1 MTANCQ
7 LAIYD
12 TEFSSVEPMART
24 NKRTLGQVIRER
36 RRQLNLT
43 QQGVARRIKTSTPYV
58 GHLEADKRRPSI
70 LVVSRLAEVLGLDQR
85 DLFML
90 ANPKAAD
97 LITPSGSERGKSA
110 WNEFRTAVQIHR
122 AHQITAAEMKL
133 LSRVAAMGEV
143 RSLRDFIFII
153 IAVRYAFA
161 R

>member
-1 MTANCQ
+1 
-7 LAIYD
+7 
-12 TEFSSVEPMART
+12 MAKT

-43 QQGVARRIKTSTPYV
+43 QQGVARRIKTSTPYI

-70 LVVSRLAEVLGLDQR
+70 LVISRLAAVLGLDQR

-97 LITPSGSERGKSA
+97 LITPNESESRKSA
-110 WNEFRTAVQIHR
+110 WNEFRTAMQIQR
-122 AHQITAAEMKL
+122 AHQITAEEMKL
-133 LSRVAAMGEV
+133 LSKIAAMGEV
-143 RSLRDFIFII
+143 SSPRDFIFII
-153 IAVRYAFA
+153 DAVRYALA